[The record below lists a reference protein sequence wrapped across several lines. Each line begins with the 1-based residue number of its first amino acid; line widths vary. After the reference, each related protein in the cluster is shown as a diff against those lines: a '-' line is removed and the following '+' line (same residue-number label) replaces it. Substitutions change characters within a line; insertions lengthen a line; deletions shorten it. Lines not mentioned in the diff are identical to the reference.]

1 MAKVLIVNAFAI
13 TGRII
18 VLGYGITIYLLLPD
32 LCTLVLRDEELV
44 ALLHV
49 ECLVPGINLRKG
61 SVYASLSRRVRVG
74 VDLTVDEFRT
84 CIACPDVCP

>member
-1 MAKVLIVNAFAI
+1 MEKVLIVNAFAI

-18 VLGYGITIYLLLPD
+18 VLGYGITIYLLLPN

-49 ECLVPGINLRKG
+49 ERLVPCINLRKG
-61 SVYASLSRRVRVG
+61 SVYASLSR
-74 VDLTVDEFRT
+74 
-84 CIACPDVCP
+84 